1 MNTFDPSAS
10 IIFLVGLLIIGAV
23 LIAAGMGVFG

>member
-1 MNTFDPSAS
+1 MNTMDYSAS

-23 LIAAGMGVFG
+23 LIAAGLGAFG